1 MHKEYDYDKSFNIRT
16 VICFFL
22 VSVCFLS
29 CILRVAVIASGD
41 LSEAQATQSSYRIEI
56 GNIRGTIYDCNRIPI
71 TNSETEL
78 VAAVIPS
85 PYSVT
90 ALSKAVSADKK
101 EEVLKL
107 LEGDSPFIYN
117 VERKLDGDTAVTT
130 LYYRHN
136 NPDTPAAHLIGYTN
150 SDNHGVSGLEKAYD
164 SILYSKK
171 KASAVFYTDG
181 RGQVIK
187 GGGIKIENDTSV
199 IADGVVSSI
208 DINIQLAA
216 EAAAEKIEKGAVVVA
231 DVKSG
236 KIKAMVSRPDFDMTD
251 VSSSLNADTAPLLN
265 RAVSAYNVGSA
276 FKPCVA
282 AAALEEENA
291 GYTVSCNGYEEIEDR
306 RFNCHKLDGH
316 KAVNLRKALTLSCNV
331 FFYNMALKLGTDA
344 VYGMA
349 SALGFGKRIRLA
361 DNFYTAEGNLT
372 SRSAL
377 SNNAELANL
386 SIGQGRLLLT
396 PVSMLNLYCAIAT
409 DGSYY
414 LPSVT
419 EGVLTDGTFK
429 ATEQGLPTRV
439 MSADTA
445 AVLREYLT
453 DVVTDGTGISAK
465 PKKCTAAGK
474 TATAQT
480 GKYENGIEITH
491 SWFCG
496 FFPAQNPQYA
506 VIVLV
511 EGGVGSAEIFSATAD
526 KIVEIKGME

>member
-1 MHKEYDYDKSFNIRT
+1 LHKEYDYDRIFNIRT

-22 VSVCFLS
+22 VCVCFLS

-41 LSEAQATQSSYRIEI
+41 LSEAQAMQSSYRIEI

-71 TNSETEL
+71 TNAETQL

-90 ALSKAVSADKK
+90 ALREAVKASER
-101 EEVLKL
+101 EELLKL
-107 LEGDSPFIYN
+107 LSEDTPFICN
-117 VERKLDGDTAVTT
+117 VEKELESDSAITT

-136 NPDTPAAHLIGYTN
+136 SSDTVASHLIGYTD

-164 SILYSKK
+164 SILYTDK

-181 RGQVIK
+181 RGKVMR

-208 DINIQLAA
+208 DINIQSVT
-216 EAAAEKIEKGAVVVA
+216 EAAAEKIKKGAVVVA
-231 DVKSG
+231 DVKNG
-236 KIKAMVSRPDFDMTD
+236 KIRAMVSRPDYDMTNVAEYLD
-251 VSSSLNADTAPLLN
+251 MDTAPLLN

-282 AAALEEENA
+282 AAALERENA
-291 GYTVSCNGYEEIEDR
+291 SYTISCNGYEEIEDR

-316 KAVNLRKALTLSCNV
+316 KSVNLRKALTLSCNV
-331 FFYNMALKLGTDA
+331 FFYNMALKLGADA

-349 SALGFGKRIRLA
+349 SSLDFGKRIKLA
-361 DNFYTAEGNLT
+361 DNFYTSEGNLT
-372 SRSAL
+372 SQSAL

-419 EGVLTDGTFK
+419 EGILSDGEFEK
-429 ATEQGLPTRV
+429 TEQGLPTRV
-439 MSADTA
+439 MSDNTA

-453 DVVTDGTGISAK
+453 DVVTDGTGKSAK
-465 PKKCTAAGK
+465 PKKCAAAGK

-496 FFPAQNPQYA
+496 FFPAQNPKYA

-511 EGGVGSAEIFSATAD
+511 EGGVGSAEVFSAIAD
-526 KIVEIKGME
+526 KIVEIKGIA